1 METKN
6 TYGYA
11 RVSTISQHD
20 DRQRLAM
27 VEFGVEENFIFTD
40 KQSGKDFDRPAYQ
53 TLLGLLGAGDTL
65 VVKSLDRLGRNYDEM
80 LEQWRIITK
89 EKGAA
94 VVVLDLPLLD
104 TREKRDGDLTGT
116 LISDI
121 VLQLFSYVAQTEREM
136 NHQRTMEGIAIAKS
150 KGVQLGRIPIAKPKN
165 YEYIFDEWK
174 KGELSEREAAR
185 ILNVSR
191 PTFHKWTH
199 E

>member
-1 METKN
+1 MKN
-6 TYGYA
+6 KTYGYI
-11 RVSTISQHD
+11 RVSTIAQHD

-27 VEFGVEENFIFTD
+27 VEFGVKENFIFTD

-89 EKGAA
+89 EKGAYI
-94 VVVLDLPLLD
+94 VILDLPLLD
-104 TREKRDGDLTGT
+104 TREKRVGDLTGT

-136 NHQRTMEGIAIAKS
+136 NHQRTMEGIAAAKA
-150 KGVQLGRIPIAKPKN
+150 KGIQFGRTPLIKPENFEKI
-165 YEYIFDEWK
+165 YAEWK
-174 KGELSEREAAR
+174 KGALSEREAAR

-199 E
+199 K

>member
-1 METKN
+1 MEKKI
-6 TYGYA
+6 TYGYI
-11 RVSTISQHD
+11 RVSTALQRD

-27 VEFGVEENFIFTD
+27 ADFGVEENFIFAD

-104 TREKRDGDLTGT
+104 TREKRAGDLTGT

-121 VLQLFSYVAQTEREM
+121 VLQIFSYVAQTEREM
-136 NHQRTMEGIAIAKS
+136 NHQRTMEGIAAAK
-150 KGVQLGRIPIAKPKN
+150 KRGVKFGRPALKKPKN
-165 YEYIFDEWK
+165 FARVKKEWQE
-174 KGELSEREAAR
+174 GNISEAEAAR
-185 ILNVSR
+185 KLGVARS
-191 PTFHKWTH
+191 TFHKWAQK
-199 E
+199 